1 MSNAIRAFEHA
12 GWQQAAETYAGAF
25 ATATRQFIPDILA
38 AAEVTEGQAVLDVAC
53 GLGFLTQA
61 ANDAGARA
69 TGLDFS
75 GAMLSVAARL
85 HPTPRFDQ
93 GDAEALP
100 YVDQSFDTVI
110 SSFGIHHAPNPVNA
124 LKEAHRVLRP
134 GGRLAFATW
143 TEPANNIAWKL
154 VFDAVSARGDLAAS
168 QAPPPGGGLASQT
181 ACLDALTQGNFR
193 QGRVVR
199 IGKTWRHQNGAAL
212 LQALKAGTAR
222 MAALIGAQ
230 TPDALIRIAD
240 AIDEAATSYRDAAG
254 LAIPIAA
261 YLATGRKPA

>member
-1 MSNAIRAFEHA
+1 MSDAIRAFEHA

-38 AAEVTEGQAVLDVAC
+38 AADVTRGQAILDVAC

-61 ANDAGARA
+61 ADDAGARA

-75 GAMLSVAARL
+75 GAMLSVAVRL
-85 HPTPRFDQ
+85 HPTLRFDR

-100 YVDQSFDTVI
+100 YEDQSFDAVV
-110 SSFGIHHAPNPVNA
+110 SSFGIHHAPNPINA
-124 LKEAHRVLRP
+124 LKEAHRILRP
-134 GGRLAFATW
+134 GGHLAFATW

-154 VFDAVSARGDLAAS
+154 VFDAVRAYGDPTAS
-168 QAPPPGGGLASQT
+168 KAPPPGGGLTSQT
-181 ACLDALTQGNFR
+181 ACLDALTRANFQ

-199 IGKTWRHQNGAAL
+199 IGKTWHHKDGAAL
-212 LQALKAGTAR
+212 LEALKSGTAR

-230 TPDALIRIAD
+230 TEDALTRIAQ
-240 AIDEAATSYRDAAG
+240 AIDEAATPYRDATG

-261 YLATGRKPA
+261 YLVTGRRS

>member
-1 MSNAIRAFEHA
+1 MSDAIRAFEHA
-12 GWQQAAETYAGAF
+12 GWQQAAETYAAAF

-38 AAEVTEGQAVLDVAC
+38 AAEVIQGRAVLDVAC

-61 ANDAGARA
+61 ASDAGAIA

-85 HPTPRFDQ
+85 HPTLRFDQ

-100 YVDQSFDTVI
+100 YADQSFDAVI

-124 LKEAHRVLRP
+124 LIEAHRVLRP
-134 GGRLAFATW
+134 GGHLAFATW
-143 TEPANNIAWKL
+143 AEPASNMVWKL
-154 VFDAVSARGDLAAS
+154 VFDAVRAFGDPTAS
-168 QAPPPGGGLASQT
+168 NAPPPGGGLASQA
-181 ACLDALTQGNFR
+181 ACLDALNQANFR

-199 IGKTWRHQNGAAL
+199 IGKIWHHRNGAAL

-240 AIDEAATSYRDAAG
+240 AIDAAATPYRDAAG